1 MPFKNPKINFQWQG
15 DNVQEPHTHKKEKNT
30 TALMHRN
37 FPIGCIGFSSSL
49 LAR

>member
-1 MPFKNPKINFQWQG
+1 MSIFVVFVWIIFLNAQTLYDTYKN
-15 DNVQEPHTHKKEKNT
+15 EKNT

-37 FPIGCIGFSSSL
+37 FPTGFIGFKASA